1 MITARL
7 GLRARLY
14 LASGS
19 ILLLFAFNV
28 GTHLWGSYARS
39 ESVLAYRDATEATTL
54 VRNIEQGLA
63 TENQRVQVLA
73 ALRETNAPIGE
84 TQREQANAELTAI
97 SDQLR
102 ALGGLS
108 NTETEEAFRA
118 FYKPAADLLSEWM
131 LFYSNYNDVTVST
144 SLSPNIYDR
153 TVQQLRALSDQHN
166 NVALER
172 SAVIDN
178 TIQLTDRITIIAFI
192 SSITIT
198 LILILTL
205 IRSTNAS
212 LFRLR
217 VGVEKF
223 GAGDLTHRI
232 DENRDAGEI
241 ANLAQTFN
249 EMSAS
254 LQTAMSDLDDARS
267 DAEAANEAKS
277 MFLANVSH
285 ELRTPLNAIIGYSE
299 MLQDELSDGIE
310 IDRDQFNHDLTT
322 IIFSG
327 RQLLALINDILDL
340 SKIET
345 GKMSVSFEPFNAA
358 GLVVQ
363 VCDALSPLLA
373 QNHNK
378 LDLQVEGA
386 KNVEVASDAAKVQQ
400 ILTNLFS
407 NACKFT
413 KNGVITVVAK
423 IEENQLLLSVADSG
437 IGMTEEQQA
446 KVFQAFVQADS
457 KTSVNY
463 GGTGL
468 GLAIVSN
475 FCDMLGGKIELTSAP
490 GEGSRFDVSLPI
502 GPA

>member
-1 MITARL
+1 MIMERL

-84 TQREQANAELTAI
+84 AQRDQANAELTAI

-108 NTETEEAFRA
+108 NSETEEAFRA
-118 FYKPAADLLSEWM
+118 FYKPAADLLNEWV
-131 LFYSNYNDVTVST
+131 LFYGNYNDVTVST
-144 SLSPNIYDR
+144 SLTPNIYDN
-153 TVQQLRALSDQHN
+153 TIQQLRALSDQHN

-172 SAVIDN
+172 SEVIDN

-198 LILILTL
+198 LVLILTL

-254 LQTAMSDLDDARS
+254 LQTAMSDLNDARS

-299 MLQDELSDGIE
+299 MLQDELSDGTE

-345 GKMSVSFEPFNAA
+345 GKMSVSVEPFNAA

-373 QNHNK
+373 QNHNT
-378 LDLQVEGA
+378 LDLQVDGA
-386 KNVEVASDAAKVQQ
+386 RDTEVASDAAKVQQ

-413 KNGVITVVAK
+413 KNGVITVIAK
-423 IEENQLLLSVADSG
+423 VEDDRLLLSVADSG

-457 KTSVNY
+457 KTSVSY

-475 FCDMLGGKIELTSAP
+475 FCDMLGGNIKLTSAL

-502 GPA
+502 DPA

>member
-1 MITARL
+1 MIMERL

-54 VRNIEQGLA
+54 VRNIEQGLS

-84 TQREQANAELTAI
+84 TQREQANDELTSI

-108 NTETEEAFRA
+108 NTDTETAFRA
-118 FYKPAADLLSEWM
+118 FYKPAADLLNEWM
-131 LFYSNYNDVTVST
+131 LFYGNYNDVTVPT
-144 SLSPNIYDR
+144 SLSPETYTNTLER
-153 TVQQLRALSDQHN
+153 LSALSDQHN
-166 NVALER
+166 NVAMER
-172 SAVIDN
+172 STVIDN

-198 LILILTL
+198 LVLILTL
-205 IRSTNAS
+205 IRTTNAS

-254 LQTAMSDLDDARS
+254 LQTAMADLDDARS

-299 MLQDELSDGIE
+299 MLQDEVSDGVE

-345 GKMSVSFEPFNAA
+345 GKMSVSVEPFNAA

-373 QNHNK
+373 QNNNR
-378 LDLQVEGA
+378 LDLHVEGA
-386 KNVEVASDAAKVQQ
+386 KDVEVESDAAKVQQ

-413 KNGVITVVAK
+413 ENGVISVVATVDEHK
-423 IEENQLLLSVADSG
+423 LHLSVADSG

-475 FCDMLGGKIELTSAP
+475 FCDMLGGEITLSSRP
-490 GEGSRFDVSLPI
+490 GHGSKFDVSLPI
-502 GPA
+502 VPA

>member
-1 MITARL
+1 MIMQRL

-84 TQREQANAELTAI
+84 AQREQANAELSAI

-118 FYKPAADLLSEWM
+118 FYRPAADVLNEWM
-131 LFYSNYNDVTVST
+131 LFYSTYNDPAVST
-144 SLSPNIYDR
+144 SLSPDVYDAALAR
-153 TVQQLRALSDQHN
+153 LRELSDKHN
-166 NVALER
+166 YVAIER
-172 SAVIDN
+172 STVIDN

-232 DENRDAGEI
+232 DEHRDAGEI

-254 LQTAMSDLDDARS
+254 LQTAMSDLNEARS

-358 GLVVQ
+358 GLVVR

-373 QNHNK
+373 QNNNK
-378 LDLQVEGA
+378 LNLQVDGA
-386 KNVEVASDAAKVQQ
+386 QGIEVSSDAAKVQQ

-413 KNGVITVVAK
+413 KNGVITVIAK
-423 IEENQLLLSVADSG
+423 VEDKQLHLSVADSG
-437 IGMTEEQQA
+437 IGMTNEQQT
-446 KVFQAFVQADS
+446 KVFQAFVQADN

-468 GLAIVSN
+468 GLAIVSH
-475 FCDMLGGKIELTSAP
+475 FCEMLGGEIELTSTP

-502 GPA
+502 DQV

>member
-1 MITARL
+1 
-7 GLRARLY
+7 
-14 LASGS
+14 
-19 ILLLFAFNV
+19 
-28 GTHLWGSYARS
+28 
-39 ESVLAYRDATEATTL
+39 
-54 VRNIEQGLA
+54 
-63 TENQRVQVLA
+63 
-73 ALRETNAPIGE
+73 
-84 TQREQANAELTAI
+84 
-97 SDQLR
+97 
-102 ALGGLS
+102 
-108 NTETEEAFRA
+108 
-118 FYKPAADLLSEWM
+118 
-131 LFYSNYNDVTVST
+131 
-144 SLSPNIYDR
+144 
-153 TVQQLRALSDQHN
+153 
-166 NVALER
+166 
-172 SAVIDN
+172 
-178 TIQLTDRITIIAFI
+178 
-192 SSITIT
+192 
-198 LILILTL
+198 
-205 IRSTNAS
+205 

-217 VGVEKF
+217 VGVERF

-254 LQTAMSDLDDARS
+254 LQTAMSDLNEARA

-299 MLQDELSDGIE
+299 MLQDELGDGE
-310 IDRDQFNHDLTT
+310 DIDRDQFHHDLTT

-345 GKMSVSFEPFNAA
+345 GKMSVSVEPFNVA

-373 QNHNK
+373 QNNNRLELHVDGAQ
-378 LDLQVEGA
+378 DLEVE
-386 KNVEVASDAAKVQQ
+386 SDPAKVQQ

-413 KNGVITVVAK
+413 KNGVITVAAD
-423 IEENQLLLSVADSG
+423 IRDNQIQLSVTDSG

-475 FCDMLGGKIELTSAP
+475 FCDMLGGTIALTSSP
-490 GEGSRFDVSLPI
+490 GEGSRFEVSLPAA
-502 GPA
+502 PM

>member
-386 KNVEVASDAAKVQQ
+386 KDVEVASDAAKVQQ

-413 KNGVITVVAK
+413 KNGVITVAAK
-423 IEENQLLLSVADSG
+423 IEDNQLLISVADSG

-475 FCDMLGGKIELTSAP
+475 FCDMLGGKIELTSTP

>member
-1 MITARL
+1 M
-7 GLRARLY
+7 
-14 LASGS
+14 
-19 ILLLFAFNV
+19 
-28 GTHLWGSYARS
+28 
-39 ESVLAYRDATEATTL
+39 
-54 VRNIEQGLA
+54 
-63 TENQRVQVLA
+63 
-73 ALRETNAPIGE
+73 
-84 TQREQANAELTAI
+84 
-97 SDQLR
+97 
-102 ALGGLS
+102 
-108 NTETEEAFRA
+108 
-118 FYKPAADLLSEWM
+118 
-131 LFYSNYNDVTVST
+131 
-144 SLSPNIYDR
+144 
-153 TVQQLRALSDQHN
+153 
-166 NVALER
+166 
-172 SAVIDN
+172 
-178 TIQLTDRITIIAFI
+178 
-192 SSITIT
+192 
-198 LILILTL
+198 
-205 IRSTNAS
+205 
-212 LFRLR
+212 
-217 VGVEKF
+217 GVEKF

-254 LQTAMSDLDDARS
+254 LQTAMSDLNDARS

-373 QNHNK
+373 QNDNR
-378 LDLQVEGA
+378 LDLQVDGA
-386 KNVEVASDAAKVQQ
+386 KNIEVASDAAKVQQ

-413 KNGVITVVAK
+413 KHGVITVVARV
-423 IEENQLLLSVADSG
+423 EGNQLLLSVADNG

-475 FCDMLGGKIELTSAP
+475 FCDMLGGNIELTSAP

>member
-84 TQREQANAELTAI
+84 TQREQANAELTAS

-118 FYKPAADLLSEWM
+118 FYKPAADLLNEWM
-131 LFYSNYNDVTVST
+131 LFYSNYNDAAVST
-144 SLSPNIYDR
+144 SLTPYIYDR

-299 MLQDELSDGIE
+299 MLQDELSDGID

-373 QNHNK
+373 QNHNT
-378 LDLQVEGA
+378 LELHVDGA
-386 KNVEVASDAAKVQQ
+386 KDIEVASDAAKVQQ

-413 KNGVITVVAK
+413 KNGVITVVARV
-423 IEENQLLLSVADSG
+423 EGNQLLLSVADSG

-475 FCDMLGGKIELTSAP
+475 FCDMLGGNIELTSAP

>member
-118 FYKPAADLLSEWM
+118 FYKPAADLLNEWM

-386 KNVEVASDAAKVQQ
+386 KDVEVASDAAKVQQ

>member
-1 MITARL
+1 MFAIL
-7 GLRARLY
+7 
-14 LASGS
+14 SKGS
-19 ILLLFAFNV
+19 
-28 GTHLWGSYARS
+28 
-39 ESVLAYRDATEATTL
+39 
-54 VRNIEQGLA
+54 A

-108 NTETEEAFRA
+108 NTETVEAFRA
-118 FYKPAADLLSEWM
+118 FYKPAADLLNEWM
-131 LFYSNYNDVTVST
+131 LFYANYNDVTVST
-144 SLSPNIYDR
+144 ALSPTIYDR

-299 MLQDELSDGIE
+299 MLQDELSDGID

-373 QNHNK
+373 QNHNT
-378 LDLQVEGA
+378 LDLQVDGA
-386 KNVEVASDAAKVQQ
+386 KDIEVASDAAKVQQ

-423 IEENQLLLSVADSG
+423 VEGNQLLLSVADSG

-475 FCDMLGGKIELTSAP
+475 FCDMLGGNIELTSAP

>member
-19 ILLLFAFNV
+19 ILMLFAFNV
-28 GTHLWGSYARS
+28 ATHLWGSYARS
-39 ESVLAYRDATEATTL
+39 ESVMAYRIATEATGL
-54 VRNIEQGLA
+54 VRGIQQGLS
-63 TENQRVQVLA
+63 TEHQRVQVLA
-73 ALRETNAPIGE
+73 ALRETNAPIRA
-84 TQREQANAELTAI
+84 TQRDQANAELASI

-108 NTETEEAFRA
+108 DVQTETAFRE
-118 FYKPAADLLSEWM
+118 FYKVASDLLDEWVQ
-131 LFYSNYNDVTVST
+131 FYRNYNNSALPTRLTANAYDATID
-144 SLSPNIYDR
+144 SLR
-153 TVQQLRALSDQHN
+153 TLADQQNA
-166 NVALER
+166 VALER
-172 SAVIDN
+172 STVIDN
-178 TIQLTDRITIIAFI
+178 TIQLTDRITIIAFV

-198 LILILTL
+198 LVLILTL
-205 IRSTNAS
+205 IRTTNAS

-217 VGVEKF
+217 VGVERF

-254 LQTAMSDLDDARS
+254 LQTAMSDLNEARA

-299 MLQDELSDGIE
+299 MLQDELGDGE
-310 IDRDQFNHDLTT
+310 DIDRDQFHHDLTT

-345 GKMSVSFEPFNAA
+345 GKMSVSVEPFNVA

-373 QNHNK
+373 QNNNRLELHVDGAQG
-378 LDLQVEGA
+378 LEVE
-386 KNVEVASDAAKVQQ
+386 SDPAKVQQ

-413 KNGVITVVAK
+413 KNGVITVAAD
-423 IEENQLLLSVADSG
+423 IRDNQIRLCVTDSG

-475 FCDMLGGKIELTSAP
+475 FCDMLGGTIALTSSP
-490 GEGSRFDVSLPI
+490 GEGSRFEVSLPAA
-502 GPA
+502 PM

>member
-1 MITARL
+1 MIMERL

-84 TQREQANAELTAI
+84 AQRDQANAEITAI

-108 NTETEEAFRA
+108 NSETEEAFRA

-131 LFYSNYNDVTVST
+131 QFYSNYNNATVST
-144 SLSPNIYDR
+144 SLTPNIYDN
-153 TVQQLRALSDQHN
+153 TIQQLRALSDQHN

-172 SAVIDN
+172 SEVIDN

-198 LILILTL
+198 LVLILTL

-254 LQTAMSDLDDARS
+254 LQTAMSDLNDARS

-299 MLQDELSDGIE
+299 MLQDELSDGTE

-345 GKMSVSFEPFNAA
+345 GKMSVSVEPFNAA

-373 QNHNK
+373 QNHNT
-378 LDLQVEGA
+378 LDLQVDGA
-386 KNVEVASDAAKVQQ
+386 RDTEVASDAAKVQQ

-413 KNGVITVVAK
+413 KNGVITVIAK
-423 IEENQLLLSVADSG
+423 VEDDRLLLSVADSG

-457 KTSVNY
+457 KTSVSY

-475 FCDMLGGKIELTSAP
+475 FCDMLGGNIKLTSAL

-502 GPA
+502 DPA

>member
-1 MITARL
+1 MIMERL

-84 TQREQANAELTAI
+84 AQRDQANAELTAI

-108 NTETEEAFRA
+108 NSETEEAFRA

-131 LFYSNYNDVTVST
+131 QFYSNYNDVTVST
-144 SLSPNIYDR
+144 SLTPNIYDN
-153 TVQQLRALSDQHN
+153 TIQQLRALSDQHN

-172 SAVIDN
+172 SEVIDN

-198 LILILTL
+198 LVLILTL

-254 LQTAMSDLDDARS
+254 LQTAMSDLNDARS

-299 MLQDELSDGIE
+299 MLQDELSDGTE

-345 GKMSVSFEPFNAA
+345 GKMSVSVEPFNAA

-373 QNHNK
+373 QNHNT
-378 LDLQVEGA
+378 LDLQVDGA
-386 KNVEVASDAAKVQQ
+386 RDTEVASDAAKVQQ

-413 KNGVITVVAK
+413 KNGVITVIAK
-423 IEENQLLLSVADSG
+423 VEDDRLLLSVADSG

-457 KTSVNY
+457 KTSVSY

-475 FCDMLGGKIELTSAP
+475 FCDMLGGNIKLTSAL

-502 GPA
+502 DPA

>member
-1 MITARL
+1 MIMERL

-84 TQREQANAELTAI
+84 AQREQANAELTAI

-108 NTETEEAFRA
+108 NSETEEAFRA
-118 FYKPAADLLSEWM
+118 FYKPAADLLNEWV
-131 LFYSNYNDVTVST
+131 LFYGNYNDVTVST
-144 SLSPNIYDR
+144 SLTPNIYDN
-153 TVQQLRALSDQHN
+153 TIQQLRALSDQHN

-172 SAVIDN
+172 SEVIDN

-198 LILILTL
+198 LVLILTL

-254 LQTAMSDLDDARS
+254 LQTAMSDLNDARS

-299 MLQDELSDGIE
+299 MLQDELSDGTE

-345 GKMSVSFEPFNAA
+345 GKMSVSVEPFNAA

-373 QNHNK
+373 QNHNT
-378 LDLQVEGA
+378 LDLQVDGA
-386 KNVEVASDAAKVQQ
+386 RDTEVASDAAKVQQ

-413 KNGVITVVAK
+413 KNGVITVIAK
-423 IEENQLLLSVADSG
+423 VEDDRLLLSVADSG

-457 KTSVNY
+457 KTSVSY

-475 FCDMLGGKIELTSAP
+475 FCDMLGGNIKLTSAL

-502 GPA
+502 DPA

>member
-118 FYKPAADLLSEWM
+118 FYKPAADLLNEWVR
-131 LFYSNYNDVTVST
+131 FYSNYNNVTVST

-153 TVQQLRALSDQHN
+153 TVQQLEALSDQHN

-254 LQTAMSDLDDARS
+254 LQTAMSDLNDARS

-373 QNHNK
+373 QNDNT
-378 LDLQVEGA
+378 LDLQVDGA
-386 KNVEVASDAAKVQQ
+386 KNIEVASDAAKVQQ

-413 KNGVITVVAK
+413 KHGVITVVARV
-423 IEENQLLLSVADSG
+423 EGSQLLLSVADNG

-475 FCDMLGGKIELTSAP
+475 FCDMLGGNIELTSAP

>member
-1 MITARL
+1 
-7 GLRARLY
+7 
-14 LASGS
+14 
-19 ILLLFAFNV
+19 
-28 GTHLWGSYARS
+28 
-39 ESVLAYRDATEATTL
+39 
-54 VRNIEQGLA
+54 
-63 TENQRVQVLA
+63 
-73 ALRETNAPIGE
+73 
-84 TQREQANAELTAI
+84 
-97 SDQLR
+97 LR

-108 NTETEEAFRA
+108 NSETEEAFRA
-118 FYKPAADLLSEWM
+118 FYKTAADLLSEWM
-131 LFYSNYNDVTVST
+131 QFYSNYNDATVST
-144 SLSPNIYDR
+144 SLTPNIYDN
-153 TVQQLRALSDQHN
+153 TIQQLRALSDQHN

-172 SAVIDN
+172 SEVIDN
-178 TIQLTDRITIIAFI
+178 TIQLTDRITIIGFI

-198 LILILTL
+198 LVLILTL

-254 LQTAMSDLDDARS
+254 LQTAMSDLNDARS

-299 MLQDELSDGIE
+299 MLQDELSDGTE

-345 GKMSVSFEPFNAA
+345 GKMSVSVEPFNAA

-373 QNHNK
+373 QNHNT
-378 LDLQVEGA
+378 LDLQVDGA
-386 KNVEVASDAAKVQQ
+386 RDTEVASDAAKVQQ

-413 KNGVITVVAK
+413 KNGVITVIAK
-423 IEENQLLLSVADSG
+423 VEDDRLLLSVADSG

-457 KTSVNY
+457 KTSVSY

-475 FCDMLGGKIELTSAP
+475 FCDMLGGNIKLTSAL

-502 GPA
+502 DPA

>member
-1 MITARL
+1 VIMERL

-84 TQREQANAELTAI
+84 AQRDQANAELTAI

-108 NTETEEAFRA
+108 NSETEEAFRA

-131 LFYSNYNDVTVST
+131 QFYSNYNDATVST
-144 SLSPNIYDR
+144 SLTPNIYDN
-153 TVQQLRALSDQHN
+153 TILQLRALSDQHN

-172 SAVIDN
+172 SEVIDN

-198 LILILTL
+198 LALILTL

-254 LQTAMSDLDDARS
+254 LQTAMSDLNDARS

-299 MLQDELSDGIE
+299 MLQDELSDGTE

-345 GKMSVSFEPFNAA
+345 GKMSVSVEPFNAA

-373 QNHNK
+373 QNHNT
-378 LDLQVEGA
+378 LDLQVDGA
-386 KNVEVASDAAKVQQ
+386 RDTEVASDAAKVQQ

-413 KNGVITVVAK
+413 KNGVITVIAK
-423 IEENQLLLSVADSG
+423 IEDDRLLLSVADSG

-457 KTSVNY
+457 KTSVSY

-475 FCDMLGGKIELTSAP
+475 FCDMLGGNIKLASAL

-502 GPA
+502 EPA

>member
-14 LASGS
+14 LASAA
-19 ILLLFAFNV
+19 ILMLFAFNV

-39 ESVLAYRDATEATTL
+39 ESVMAYRIATEGTAL
-54 VRNIEQGLA
+54 VRSIQQGLA
-63 TENQRVQVLA
+63 TEYQRVQVLA
-73 ALRETNAPIGE
+73 ALRETNAPIRIA
-84 TQREQANAELTAI
+84 QREQANAELSEI

-108 NTETEEAFRA
+108 DIETEAAFRD
-118 FYKPAADLLSEWM
+118 FYKFASTLLDEWVR
-131 LFYSNYNDVTVST
+131 FYRDYNDNSVPSRLDARLYGDATD
-144 SLSPNIYDR
+144 SLQALAD
-153 TVQQLRALSDQHN
+153 QQNS
-166 NVALER
+166 VALER
-172 SAVIDN
+172 STIIDN
-178 TIQLTDRITIIAFI
+178 TIQLTDRITIIGFV

-205 IRSTNAS
+205 IRTTNAS

-217 VGVEKF
+217 VGVERF

-232 DENRDAGEI
+232 DENRDSGEI

-254 LQTAMSDLDDARS
+254 LQRAMADLTDARAE
-267 DAEAANEAKS
+267 AEAANETKS

-299 MLQDELSDGIE
+299 MLQDELSDGE
-310 IDRDQFNHDLTT
+310 TLDRDQFHHDLTT

-327 RQLLALINDILDL
+327 RQLLTLINDILDL

-345 GKMSVSFEPFNAA
+345 GKMSVSYEPVNVA

-373 QNHNK
+373 QNKNQLE
-378 LDLQVEGA
+378 LDVVGA
-386 KNVEVASDAAKVQQ
+386 QNATMRSDAAKIQQ

-413 KNGVITVVAK
+413 KNGVIKVTAH
-423 IEENQLLLSVADSG
+423 IDDAALRLSVQDNG
-437 IGMTEEQQA
+437 IGMTEEQQS

-457 KTSVNY
+457 NTSVNY

-468 GLAIVSN
+468 GLAIVSS
-475 FCDMLGGKIELTSAP
+475 FCDMLGGSVTLSSAP
-490 GEGSRFDVSLPI
+490 GEGSRFEVSLPVA
-502 GPA
+502 PE

>member
-118 FYKPAADLLSEWM
+118 FYKPAADLLNEWM
-131 LFYSNYNDVTVST
+131 LFYGNYNDVTVST
-144 SLSPNIYDR
+144 RLSSNIYDR

-254 LQTAMSDLDDARS
+254 LQTAMSDLTTRALTRRRPTRQRVC
-267 DAEAANEAKS
+267 
-277 MFLANVSH
+277 FLPMC
-285 ELRTPLNAIIGYSE
+285 RTNCAH
-299 MLQDELSDGIE
+299 
-310 IDRDQFNHDLTT
+310 RLT
-322 IIFSG
+322 
-327 RQLLALINDILDL
+327 
-340 SKIET
+340 
-345 GKMSVSFEPFNAA
+345 
-358 GLVVQ
+358 
-363 VCDALSPLLA
+363 PLLA
-373 QNHNK
+373 IQRCCK
-378 LDLQVEGA
+378 
-386 KNVEVASDAAKVQQ
+386 
-400 ILTNLFS
+400 TN
-407 NACKFT
+407 
-413 KNGVITVVAK
+413 
-423 IEENQLLLSVADSG
+423 
-437 IGMTEEQQA
+437 
-446 KVFQAFVQADS
+446 
-457 KTSVNY
+457 
-463 GGTGL
+463 
-468 GLAIVSN
+468 
-475 FCDMLGGKIELTSAP
+475 
-490 GEGSRFDVSLPI
+490 
-502 GPA
+502 

>member
-118 FYKPAADLLSEWM
+118 FYKPAADLLTEWM

-144 SLSPNIYDR
+144 ALSSNIYDG

-345 GKMSVSFEPFNAA
+345 GKMSVSFDPFNAA

-373 QNHNK
+373 QNHNT
-378 LDLQVEGA
+378 LDLQVDGA
-386 KNVEVASDAAKVQQ
+386 KDIEVASDAAKVQQ

-423 IEENQLLLSVADSG
+423 VESDRLLLSVADSG

-475 FCDMLGGKIELTSAP
+475 FCDMLGGNIQLTSSP

>member
-1 MITARL
+1 MITAQL
-7 GLRARLY
+7 GLQARLY
-14 LASGS
+14 LASAS

-28 GTHLWGSYARS
+28 ATHLWGSYARS
-39 ESVLAYRDATEATTL
+39 ESVLAYRNATEATAM
-54 VRNIEQGLA
+54 VQSIQQGLT
-63 TENQRVQVLA
+63 TEHQRVQVLA
-73 ALRETNAPIGE
+73 ALRETNAPIRS
-84 TQREQANAELTAI
+84 TQRDQANAELTAI

-102 ALGGLS
+102 GLGGLS
-108 NTETEEAFRA
+108 DVQTEAAFRD
-118 FYKPAADLLSEWM
+118 FYKVASDLLNEWAR
-131 LFYSNYNDVTVST
+131 FYQNYNNGAVPTRLT
-144 SLSPNIYDR
+144 AAIYDAS
-153 TVQQLRALSDQHN
+153 VDKLRLLADKQSA
-166 NVALER
+166 VALER
-172 SAVIDN
+172 STVIDN

-217 VGVEKF
+217 VGVERF

-254 LQTAMSDLDDARS
+254 LQTAMSDLNEARA

-299 MLQDELSDGIE
+299 MLQDELSDGGAIN
-310 IDRDQFNHDLTT
+310 RDQHHHDLTT

-327 RQLLALINDILDL
+327 RQLLTLINDILDL

-345 GKMSVSFEPFNAA
+345 GKMSVSYEPFNVAD
-358 GLVVQ
+358 LVVQ

-373 QNHNK
+373 QNNNR
-378 LDLQVEGA
+378 LDLNIAAA
-386 KNVEVASDAAKVQQ
+386 KDIDSDAAKVQQ

-413 KNGVITVVAK
+413 KNGTITVDASV
-423 IEENQLLLSVADSG
+423 ENERFTLSVSDSG

-475 FCDMLGGKIELTSAP
+475 FCDMLGGTVALTSSP
-490 GEGSRFDVSLPI
+490 GEGSRFDVSLPV
-502 GPA
+502 GPV

>member
-118 FYKPAADLLSEWM
+118 FYKPAADLLNEWM
-131 LFYSNYNDVTVST
+131 LFYSNYNDVTLST

-386 KNVEVASDAAKVQQ
+386 KDVEVASDAAKVQQ

-475 FCDMLGGKIELTSAP
+475 FCDMLGGRIELTSAP

>member
-118 FYKPAADLLSEWM
+118 FYKPAADLLNEWM
-131 LFYSNYNDVTVST
+131 LFYSNYNDVTLST

-386 KNVEVASDAAKVQQ
+386 KDVEVASDAAKVQQ

>member
-386 KNVEVASDAAKVQQ
+386 KDVEVASDAAKVQQ

-413 KNGVITVVAK
+413 KNGVITVAAK
-423 IEENQLLLSVADSG
+423 IENNQLLISVADSG

>member
-1 MITARL
+1 
-7 GLRARLY
+7 
-14 LASGS
+14 
-19 ILLLFAFNV
+19 
-28 GTHLWGSYARS
+28 
-39 ESVLAYRDATEATTL
+39 
-54 VRNIEQGLA
+54 
-63 TENQRVQVLA
+63 VQVLA

-118 FYKPAADLLSEWM
+118 FYKPAADLLNEWM
-131 LFYSNYNDVTVST
+131 LFYRNYNDVTVST
-144 SLSPNIYDR
+144 RLSPNIYDR

-299 MLQDELSDGIE
+299 MLQDELSDGID

-373 QNHNK
+373 QNHNT
-378 LDLQVEGA
+378 LDLQVDGA
-386 KNVEVASDAAKVQQ
+386 KDIEVASDAAKVQQ

-423 IEENQLLLSVADSG
+423 VEGNQLLLSVADSG

-475 FCDMLGGKIELTSAP
+475 FCDMLGGNIELTSAP

>member
-118 FYKPAADLLSEWM
+118 FYKPAADLLNEWM
-131 LFYSNYNDVTVST
+131 LFYGNYNDVTVST
-144 SLSPNIYDR
+144 RLSPNIYDR

-299 MLQDELSDGIE
+299 MIQDELSDGID

-373 QNHNK
+373 QNDNT
-378 LDLQVEGA
+378 LDLQVDGA
-386 KNVEVASDAAKVQQ
+386 KNIEVASDAAKVQQ

-423 IEENQLLLSVADSG
+423 VERSQLLLSVADSG

>member
-54 VRNIEQGLA
+54 VRNIEQGIA

-118 FYKPAADLLSEWM
+118 FYKPAADLLNEWM

-386 KNVEVASDAAKVQQ
+386 KDVEVASDAAKVQQ

-423 IEENQLLLSVADSG
+423 IEENQLLISVADSG

>member
-118 FYKPAADLLSEWM
+118 FYKPAADLLNEWVR
-131 LFYSNYNDVTVST
+131 FYSNYNNVTVST

-153 TVQQLRALSDQHN
+153 TVQQLEALSDQHN

-254 LQTAMSDLDDARS
+254 LQTAMSDLNDARS

-373 QNHNK
+373 QNDNT
-378 LDLQVEGA
+378 LDLQVDGA
-386 KNVEVASDAAKVQQ
+386 KNIEVASDAAKVQQ

-413 KNGVITVVAK
+413 KHGVITVVARV
-423 IEENQLLLSVADSG
+423 EGNQLLLSVADNG

-475 FCDMLGGKIELTSAP
+475 FCDMLGGNIELTSAP

>member
-1 MITARL
+1 MIMERL

-84 TQREQANAELTAI
+84 AQRDQANAELTAI

-108 NTETEEAFRA
+108 NSQTEEAFRA

-131 LFYSNYNDVTVST
+131 QFYSNYNDATVST
-144 SLSPNIYDR
+144 SLTPNIYDN
-153 TVQQLRALSDQHN
+153 TIQQLRALSDQHN

-172 SAVIDN
+172 SEVIDN

-198 LILILTL
+198 LVLILTL

-254 LQTAMSDLDDARS
+254 LQTAMSDLNDARS

-299 MLQDELSDGIE
+299 MLQDELSDGTE

-345 GKMSVSFEPFNAA
+345 GKMSVSVEPFNAA

-373 QNHNK
+373 QNHNT
-378 LDLQVEGA
+378 LDLQVDGA
-386 KNVEVASDAAKVQQ
+386 RDTEVASDAAKVQQ

-413 KNGVITVVAK
+413 KNGVITVIAK
-423 IEENQLLLSVADSG
+423 VEDDRLLLSVADSG

-457 KTSVNY
+457 KTSVSY

-475 FCDMLGGKIELTSAP
+475 FCDMLGGNIKLTSAL

-502 GPA
+502 DPA

>member
-1 MITARL
+1 MITAQL
-7 GLRARLY
+7 GLQARLY
-14 LASGS
+14 LASAS

-28 GTHLWGSYARS
+28 ATHLWGSYARS
-39 ESVLAYRDATEATTL
+39 ESVLAYRNATEATAM
-54 VRNIEQGLA
+54 VQSIQQGLT
-63 TENQRVQVLA
+63 TEHQRVQVLA
-73 ALRETNAPIGE
+73 ALRETNAPIRS
-84 TQREQANAELTAI
+84 TQRDQANAELTAI

-102 ALGGLS
+102 GLGGLS
-108 NTETEEAFRA
+108 DVQTEAAFRD
-118 FYKPAADLLSEWM
+118 FYKVASDLLNEWAR
-131 LFYSNYNDVTVST
+131 FYQNYNNGAVPTRLT
-144 SLSPNIYDR
+144 AAIYDAS
-153 TVQQLRALSDQHN
+153 VDKLRLLADKQSA
-166 NVALER
+166 VALER
-172 SAVIDN
+172 STVIDN

-217 VGVEKF
+217 VGVERF

-254 LQTAMSDLDDARS
+254 LQTAMSDLNEARA

-299 MLQDELSDGIE
+299 MLQDELSDGGAIN
-310 IDRDQFNHDLTT
+310 RDQHHHDLTT

-327 RQLLALINDILDL
+327 RQLLTLINDILDL

-345 GKMSVSFEPFNAA
+345 GKMSVSYEPFNVA

-373 QNHNK
+373 QNNNR
-378 LDLQVEGA
+378 LDLNIAAA
-386 KNVEVASDAAKVQQ
+386 KDIDSDAAKVQQ

-413 KNGVITVVAK
+413 KNGTITVDASV
-423 IEENQLLLSVADSG
+423 ENERFTLSVSDSG

-457 KTSVNY
+457 KTSVSY
-463 GGTGL
+463 GGTGV

-475 FCDMLGGKIELTSAP
+475 FCDMLGGTVALTSSP
-490 GEGSRFDVSLPI
+490 GEGSRFDVSLPV
-502 GPA
+502 GPV

>member
-118 FYKPAADLLSEWM
+118 FYKPAADLLNEWVR
-131 LFYSNYNDVTVST
+131 FYSNYNNVTVST

-153 TVQQLRALSDQHN
+153 TVQQLEALSDQHN

-254 LQTAMSDLDDARS
+254 LQTAMSDLNDARS

-373 QNHNK
+373 QNDNT
-378 LDLQVEGA
+378 LDLQVDGA
-386 KNVEVASDAAKVQQ
+386 KNIEVASDAAKVQQ

-413 KNGVITVVAK
+413 KHGVITVVARV
-423 IEENQLLLSVADSG
+423 EGNQLLLSVADSG

-475 FCDMLGGKIELTSAP
+475 FCDMLGGNIELTSAP

>member
-7 GLRARLY
+7 GLQARLY
-14 LASGS
+14 LASAS
-19 ILLLFAFNV
+19 IVMLFAFNV
-28 GTHLWGSYARS
+28 ATHLWGSYARS
-39 ESVLAYRDATEATTL
+39 ESVLAYRNATEATAL
-54 VRNIEQGLA
+54 VQSIQQGLT
-63 TENQRVQVLA
+63 TEHQRVQVLA
-73 ALRETNAPIGE
+73 ALRETNAPIRS
-84 TQREQANAELTAI
+84 TQRDQANAELTAI

-102 ALGGLS
+102 GLGGLS
-108 NTETEEAFRA
+108 DVQTEAAFRD
-118 FYKPAADLLSEWM
+118 FYKVSSDLLNEWAR
-131 LFYSNYNDVTVST
+131 FYQNYNNGALPTQLT
-144 SLSPNIYDR
+144 AAIYDAS
-153 TVQQLRALSDQHN
+153 VDKLRLLADKQN
-166 NVALER
+166 AVALER
-172 SAVIDN
+172 STVIDN

-205 IRSTNAS
+205 IRTTNAS

-217 VGVEKF
+217 VGVERF

-254 LQTAMSDLDDARS
+254 LQTAMSDLNEARA

-299 MLQDELSDGIE
+299 MLQDELSDGGA
-310 IDRDQFNHDLTT
+310 IDRDQQHHDLTT

-327 RQLLALINDILDL
+327 RQLLTLINDILDL

-345 GKMSVSFEPFNAA
+345 GKMSVSYEPFNVA

-373 QNHNK
+373 QNNNR
-378 LDLQVEGA
+378 LDL
-386 KNVEVASDAAKVQQ
+386 NVEAAKDIDIDSDAAKVQQ

-413 KNGVITVVAK
+413 KNGTITVDASV
-423 IEENQLLLSVADSG
+423 ENERFTLSVSDSG

-475 FCDMLGGKIELTSAP
+475 FCDMLGGTVALTSSP
-490 GEGSRFDVSLPI
+490 NEGSRFDVSLPV
-502 GPA
+502 GPV

>member
-1 MITARL
+1 MIMVRL

-84 TQREQANAELTAI
+84 NQREQANEELTAI

-108 NTETEEAFRA
+108 NTETEAAFRA
-118 FYKPAADLLSEWM
+118 FYKPAADLINEWM
-131 LFYSNYNDVTVST
+131 LFYSNYNDAAVST
-144 SLSPNIYDR
+144 SLSPNIYDD
-153 TVQQLRALSDQHN
+153 TVEYLRALSDRHN
-166 NVALER
+166 NVALKR
-172 SAVIDN
+172 SEVIDN

-198 LILILTL
+198 LALILTL

-254 LQTAMSDLDDARS
+254 LQTAMSDLNDARS
-267 DAEAANEAKS
+267 EAEAANEAKS

-299 MLQDELSDGIE
+299 MLQDELSDGVE

-327 RQLLALINDILDL
+327 RQLLTLINDILDL

-345 GKMSVSFEPFNAA
+345 GKMSVSFDPFNAA

-373 QNHNK
+373 QNNNK
-378 LDLQVEGA
+378 LNLQVEGA
-386 KNVEVASDAAKVQQ
+386 KNIEVASDAAKVQQ

-413 KNGVITVVAK
+413 KNGVITVIAK
-423 IEENQLLLSVADSG
+423 VEDDQLLLSVADSG

-475 FCDMLGGKIELTSAP
+475 FCDMLGGNIELTSTP

-502 GPA
+502 GPT